1 VRTVPPLPWMR
12 VVLIGTI
19 SGVSAAFLAVAL
31 VSLAVRYGAGGPLL
45 RQQVK
50 WLGLAAVA
58 FVICQAIALLLTG
71 ASPSWLTG
79 IAYTLVAVIV
89 LSGIP
94 AAIASV
100 AAGTEPPQ
108 VTGLPVARSNARSP
122 TAPLVLPQGSCR
134 GPLGTATA
142 HEGPAATGAA
152 ETRRARCRW

>member
-19 SGVSAAFLAVAL
+19 SGVSAAFLAVAF
-31 VSLAVRYGAGGPLL
+31 VSLAVRYRAGGPLL
-45 RQQVK
+45 RQQVN

-58 FVICQAIALLLTG
+58 FVICQAMALLLTR

-94 AAIASV
+94 AAMTV
-100 AAGTEPPQ
+100 AILKHQ
-108 VTGLPVARSNARSP
+108 L
-122 TAPLVLPQGSCR
+122 
-134 GPLGTATA
+134 
-142 HEGPAATGAA
+142 
-152 ETRRARCRW
+152 